1 MSVTAVINNVMTIST
16 NRNASKKSRVMKSWF
31 GWYVCVWF
39 DSKKLLNFTIQYKSK
54 KHKDKKYICMVHV
67 IKTYIKP

>member
-31 GWYVCVWF
+31 GWYVCVWLIVKNYLTLQF
-39 DSKKLLNFTIQYKSK
+39 NISQKN
-54 KHKDKKYICMVHV
+54 
-67 IKTYIKP
+67 IKTKNTFVWCM